1 MEERPADS
9 AFLLADGTI
18 LHMEFQSANDR
29 DMAYRTPQNGIE
41 DYGNLNRHFLQER
54 IRHGRQ
60 RHAEAGMLRPQL
72 KAKFGSL
79 PKWVAER
86 LEAATSAQLG
96 RWSTKLLAAGTLEEV
111 AGKQQPLVK

>member
-1 MEERPADS
+1 
-9 AFLLADGTI
+9 
-18 LHMEFQSANDR
+18 
-29 DMAYRTPQNGIE
+29 
-41 DYGNLNRHFLQER
+41 
-54 IRHGRQ
+54 
-60 RHAEAGMLRPQL
+60 MLRPQL